1 MIPTLIRGRWYVS
14 DANGLLAAEV
24 YSGTAMSWTHH
35 SGANDWARKY
45 HSGELTPAVGASAGD
60 AWQNYE
66 TIDSLL
72 HRLDLQKYAGLPS
85 VGAGRPGSMF
95 GGLKSDHKRR
105 ALADGYGAATTA
117 AAQPSYGISAVA
129 LLLAFRAG
137 MDGLGIDDNEEALLA
152 GVPVVA
158 FQ

>member
-35 SGANDWARKY
+35 SGANEWARKY

-60 AWQNYE
+60 SWQNYE

-72 HRLDLQKYAGLPS
+72 YRLDLQKFSGLPS

-95 GGLKSDHKRR
+95 GGLKYHGTTR
-105 ALADGYGAATTA
+105 ATA
-117 AAQPSYGISAVA
+117 SARGPRPDQVLMSA